1 MTTPDRTS
9 MRPQDWFG
17 VALRTLGV
25 WTLLKAGAY
34 GLSTIGQEHAW
45 LPDGGTNARYYFYFG
60 LADLAAGLFLLLGA
74 DVIVGIAYRAPPQ
87 SPDNRSEPPQVQ

>member
-1 MTTPDRTS
+1 MMAPDSNS

-34 GLSTIGQEHAW
+34 GLSAIGLQNSW
-45 LPDGGTNARYYFYFG
+45 FPDLGANARYYFYFG
-60 LADLAAGLFLLLGA
+60 LADLVAGLLLLLGA

-87 SPDNRSEPPQVQ
+87 GGDGRSEPSDVQ